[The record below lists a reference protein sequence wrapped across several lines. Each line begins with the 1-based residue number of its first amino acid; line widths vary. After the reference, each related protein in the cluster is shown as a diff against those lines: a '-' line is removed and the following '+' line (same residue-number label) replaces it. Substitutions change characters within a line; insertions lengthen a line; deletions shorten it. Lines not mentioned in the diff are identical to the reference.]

1 MSAAEPG
8 FDEAPGDSAVAWQRW
23 PVVATIWQTVDVER
37 TVAALG
43 LRAEAVDDDQLLGG
57 RGVIVRPPDGPAVVI
72 LEPSTEGHLA
82 AGLARNDEGR
92 AGRYVAPPGGL
103 DEARRAGLAM
113 GGASRGPFG
122 REALAFPPGRPPA
135 SGFVVIVDP
144 PAATIEP

>member
-1 MSAAEPG
+1 MSAGEPG
-8 FDEAPGDSAVAWQRW
+8 DERPDGGIDWQGW

-43 LRAEAVDDDQLLGG
+43 LQADPVDVDELLGG
-57 RGVIVRPPDGPAVVI
+57 RGVIVRPADGPSVVI

-82 AGLARNDEGR
+82 AGLARNDEGP
-92 AGRYVAPPGGL
+92 AGRYVAPPGGI
-103 DEARRAGLAM
+103 DEARRAGLAT
-113 GGASRGPFG
+113 GAEGRGPFG
-122 REALAFPPGRPPA
+122 REALGFPPGRPPV